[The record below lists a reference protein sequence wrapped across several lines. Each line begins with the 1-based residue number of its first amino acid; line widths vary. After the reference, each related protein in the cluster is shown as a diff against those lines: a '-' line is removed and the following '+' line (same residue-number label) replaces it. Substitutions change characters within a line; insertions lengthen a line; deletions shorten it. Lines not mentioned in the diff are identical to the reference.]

1 MKINNKKSYKPALS
15 FMALTAIAFL
25 ATLPANAQLQQG
37 LSSAETTVRN
47 AFTYAGPLVLAIG
60 GVVGLVGGI
69 RVYIKWQNGDQD
81 INKHI
86 VGWVGSCIFLLLV
99 GTILTSFFS

>member
-1 MKINNKKSYKPALS
+1 MLKTGSKGTKNFFS
-15 FMALTAIAFL
+15 FVAMFALTLMASLSAS
-25 ATLPANAQLQQG
+25 AQVQQG
-37 LSSAETTVRN
+37 LQDAETTVRD

-60 GVVGLVGGI
+60 SVVGLVGGI

-99 GTILTSFFS
+99 GTILTSFFN